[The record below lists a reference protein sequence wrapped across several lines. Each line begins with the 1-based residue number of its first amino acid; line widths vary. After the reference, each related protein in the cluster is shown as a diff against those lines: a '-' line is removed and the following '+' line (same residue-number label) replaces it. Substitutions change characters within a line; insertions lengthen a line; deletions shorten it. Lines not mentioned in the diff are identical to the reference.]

1 MHTHTQVSTTLVRSE
16 CDGKTIK
23 MNENLQKEDLEY
35 RIWKYY
41 IPYHLELGRCA
52 DEIDPKLIMSVHSF
66 SPKYESDV
74 RDFEIGV
81 LCTFDE
87 KICERISNRLL
98 QDGFDTRIN
107 EPWSGKEGFMYSASS
122 LAIAQPQRR
131 RAVMLELRN
140 DLAIDFEWRNRVAL
154 SLRKSLESENVLL

>member
-1 MHTHTQVSTTLVRSE
+1 
-16 CDGKTIK
+16 

-107 EPWSGKEGFMYSASS
+107 EPWSGKEGFICTAQVLSQSRNLSADVQSCLNCEMILLLISS
-122 LAIAQPQRR
+122 GGI
-131 RAVMLELRN
+131 ELHCRYVN
-140 DLAIDFEWRNRVAL
+140 LWN
-154 SLRKSLESENVLL
+154 LRIFFFNL